1 MRNNKYIKIYVTIV
15 CFRFEFFSR
24 IILLESAKAI
34 DIQGRY
40 TGVRS
45 ARLSNVSRA
54 KIPFE
59 FRDGGDLLENKA
71 LLFVR

>member
-1 MRNNKYIKIYVTIV
+1 MRNKLRYTLRQCVFYSNP
-15 CFRFEFFSR
+15 FRGLFCSKVRKR
-24 IILLESAKAI
+24 I
-34 DIQGRY
+34 DRY
-40 TGVRS
+40 TGIRS